1 MQVLTQDEE
10 HRFLNALDP
19 AYPSDGSPYPSV
31 IDSLISKL
39 QWRQI
44 RNCCAAILM
53 LDAGLR
59 VGEVVWL
66 ALFDCYVI
74 PEPVKMLTVRKQIT
88 KGHRE
93 RQIPVSPRLHASL
106 CRMMVA
112 QPWTAPIGS
121 ITRLIRTTRT
131 NGRLTVRQLERIV
144 RDASWSSLN
153 RLIHPHALRHT
164 FGTRLMAV
172 TNIRVVQE
180 LLGHQNITSTQIYTH
195 VNDLDKFDA
204 IRKKA
209 GETAS
214 L

>member
-19 AYPSDGSPYPSV
+19 VYPIDGSPYPSV
-31 IDSLISKL
+31 VDYHVTKL
-39 QWRQI
+39 QWRQT

-66 ALFDCYVI
+66 NLFDCYVTTV
-74 PEPVKMLTVRKQIT
+74 PVKMLTIRKQIT
-88 KGHRE
+88 KGQKS
-93 RQIPVSPRLHASL
+93 RQIPVSPRLYAGL
-106 CRMMVA
+106 CRLMWA
-112 QPWTAPIGS
+112 QPWSSTIGGV
-121 ITRLIRTTRT
+121 TRLIRSTRT
-131 NGRLTVRQLERIV
+131 NGQLTVRQLERVV
-144 RDASWSSLN
+144 RDAAWKSLE

-180 LLGHQNITSTQIYTH
+180 LLGHQNISSTQIYTH
-195 VNDLDKFDA
+195 VNDIDKISA
-204 IRKKA
+204 IEKKA
-209 GETAS
+209 AS
-214 L
+214 MPSL